1 MKNAWEYVHPKDTF
15 SVTLIGTLTREDYQ
29 TLAEFYQPVI
39 GMTGFTLYHAL
50 TTFLDVDK
58 VGQKDRYFLHA
69 DILNQLDIDLQQFYL
84 GRQKLEGIGLLKV
97 YQLEEK
103 DKREWCYQLQPPLSA
118 IKILQDPLLAT
129 LLLEKIGERRFNT
142 LSRYYQV
149 IEEPRDNFKEVTESF
164 VNVYQVN
171 HERVLAYEVPE
182 GMTEP
187 EVSLQTQT
195 TTIASFDWQF
205 FNQLIASLKLDER
218 HMTEQL
224 KPMILSLH
232 QLYGLNELTMKT
244 FVEASVNFE
253 TNQVDLSRLQR
264 LIVKRQTPAIKK
276 STVSTKIEE
285 ASLTEK
291 EQLMKRYNQLEKQ
304 GYTEGERQVIMISET
319 LYPMV
324 FLEDIK
330 QQKQGFVSEDER
342 WVIRNLVNQTPL
354 SNSVINILV
363 HYCLVIQNNPV
374 LESKYANKI
383 ANDWA
388 QTGIKTP
395 EMAIDKVKDMVS
407 KPTTKRKN
415 YSKNNQVVHSSRKE
429 SLPKWVNQEQQETP
443 VSNETLEQIN
453 ERLRAMKNKTRKE
466 DN

>member
-103 DKREWCYQLQPPLSA
+103 DKREWRYQLRPPLSA

-171 HERVLAYEVPE
+171 HERVLAYEVPK
-182 GMTEP
+182 
-187 EVSLQTQT
+187 
-195 TTIASFDWQF
+195 A
-205 FNQLIASLKLDER
+205 
-218 HMTEQL
+218 
-224 KPMILSLH
+224 
-232 QLYGLNELTMKT
+232 
-244 FVEASVNFE
+244 
-253 TNQVDLSRLQR
+253 
-264 LIVKRQTPAIKK
+264 
-276 STVSTKIEE
+276 
-285 ASLTEK
+285 
-291 EQLMKRYNQLEKQ
+291 
-304 GYTEGERQVIMISET
+304 
-319 LYPMV
+319 
-324 FLEDIK
+324 
-330 QQKQGFVSEDER
+330 
-342 WVIRNLVNQTPL
+342 
-354 SNSVINILV
+354 
-363 HYCLVIQNNPV
+363 
-374 LESKYANKI
+374 
-383 ANDWA
+383 
-388 QTGIKTP
+388 
-395 EMAIDKVKDMVS
+395 
-407 KPTTKRKN
+407 
-415 YSKNNQVVHSSRKE
+415 
-429 SLPKWVNQEQQETP
+429 
-443 VSNETLEQIN
+443 
-453 ERLRAMKNKTRKE
+453 
-466 DN
+466 